1 MALVSPGTQVTIID
15 QSQYL
20 PAASSSVPL
29 LLVATATNKLN
40 AAGTAIAAGTTP
52 ANAGK
57 LYQITSQRDLTTLF
71 GNPFFYKTT
80 SGTPIHG
87 YELNEYGLLAA
98 YSLMGIS
105 NRCYVLRADIDLG
118 SLVGTLARP
127 KGDPAD
133 GTYWLDTTNSTWGIY
148 EFNAAT
154 GKFSNKAPII
164 ITEDAYLGDGN
175 APLTSVGNI
184 GSYAINAIYQVSSNP
199 IDDGQYWYKAPSNVW
214 VRLGSKDW
222 KNSIPA
228 VTSAVPTQSLENGIF
243 YITYNINGVDEFT
256 ATVTI
261 GGGTTVGD
269 VADAI
274 NALGISYLSA
284 NVVQGR
290 LCIYSSSPESY
301 TKMTFEADESSP
313 NILDADYLGISST
326 VVYWQPAVSYGTSS
340 QMPLWTSKQDTPRP
354 TGSVWI
360 KTSAAGAGVN
370 LVLSQFKKSSGVF
383 VSKKLTVYSSIG
395 EANYKLDSAGGKN
408 IVAGTMIGDFGFE
421 SVSPGSP
428 MYFYE
433 RAFAGPTIVTGT
445 TPNPTFAQS
454 ASFIVVVSIPNSAS
468 GSDTYTVTLPSSG
481 TPGANEFVTAWT
493 QQNIPYTTAKVVNGY
508 IQLTHTAGGDI
519 LMALAGNTT
528 NPTVLNTAGFQ
539 PGVNPKVIKGSV
551 GGGTATNAP
560 QYSTIGSGAGAYFNV
575 SAIGNY
581 YNINSVVSGGTGYG
595 IGDTIT
601 IRGSSLF
608 GSNGTNDLVVKVI
621 ELVPT
626 TTTIQ
631 SVAYV
636 SGAPSM
642 GYVYQLTNW
651 KRITYTA
658 NEGAP
663 YANPPTNTNWYY
675 SAVDQV
681 DIMVQRN
688 GVWKGY
694 RNVAYESTGHPV
706 SAGNPASNATDV
718 NGVIIATDAPETQSN
733 GLTAL
738 AYGDLWLDSNDLEN
752 YPALYRWQ
760 QVEGV
765 DKWVAIDNT
774 DQTSSAG
781 ILFADARWAGRGDV
795 DPVNDPIPTTKSLLT
810 SNYLDLDAPSAT
822 SYPQGMLLFNTRRSG
837 YNVKAF
843 KKDWFSAAKFPDDTL
858 PVVTNAWVTVSGLK
872 SDGSAYMGRKAQ
884 RNLVVQAMKAAI
896 GTNMAIRE
904 EDTFLN
910 LIAAPGYPELQPD
923 MVELSNERNNTAFV
937 IGDTPMRL
945 PDSAT
950 EITAWANNTK
960 LATAT
965 GEDGLVGRSEYM
977 GIFYPCGIAT
987 DLTGAQAVVP
997 ASHMIL
1003 RTMLRNDTIAYP
1015 WLAPAGTRRG
1025 TIDNCTN
1032 IGYIDAATGE
1042 FQVVKNR
1049 NSIRD
1054 VLYTNQINPMAF
1066 FTGVGL
1072 LNYGNKTSK
1081 DTMSALDRINVARL
1095 ICYIRERLQVVARPF
1110 VFEPNDALTRSQIQG
1125 VVQTLFIDL
1134 IAKRGLY
1141 DFLVVCDDSNNTSDR
1156 IDRNELYIDIAIEP
1170 VKAAEFIYIPVRI
1183 LNTGGIAKLK

>member
-1 MALVSPGTQVTIID
+1 MALVSPGTEVTIID

-29 LLVATATNKLN
+29 LLIATATNKLN
-40 AAGTAIAAGTTP
+40 AAGTAVAAGTTP

-80 SGTPIHG
+80 GGTPIHG

-98 YSLMGIS
+98 YSAMGIS
-105 NRCYVLRADIDLG
+105 NRCYVLRANIDLG
-118 SLVGTLARP
+118 SLVGTLVRP

-133 GTYWLDTTNSTWGIY
+133 GTYWLDTTNSAWGIY
-148 EFNAAT
+148 SFNAAT
-154 GKFSNKAPII
+154 GRFTNSVPIV
-164 ITEDAYLGDGN
+164 ITDQALLDQAGF
-175 APLTSVGNI
+175 PIPSLGNI
-184 GSYAINAIYQVSSNP
+184 GNYAINSLYRTGTNP
-199 IDDGQYWYKAPSNVW
+199 IEEGQYWYKTSDNVW
-214 VRLGSKDW
+214 VRLGSSDW
-222 KNSIPA
+222 KKSIPA
-228 VTSAVPTQSLENGIF
+228 VVSAVPLNSLVNGIF
-243 YITYNINGVDEFT
+243 TITCTINGLVAFT
-256 ATVTI
+256 ARINI
-261 GGGTTVGD
+261 GLGTTVSD
-269 VADAI
+269 VADRI
-274 NALGISYLSA
+274 NGLGIGYLSA
-284 NVVQGR
+284 NLNQGR
-290 LCIYSSSPESY
+290 LCIYSSSPELF
-301 TKMTFEADESSP
+301 TVLTFAADVSSP
-313 NILDADYLGISST
+313 NILDSDYLGIDST
-326 VVYWQPAVSYGTSS
+326 QYYWQPAVQYGTSS
-340 QMPLWTSKQDTPRP
+340 QMPLWTRQQDTPRP

-360 KTSAAGAGVN
+360 KTSTAGAGVN
-370 LVLSQFKKSSGVF
+370 LALSQFNKTSAAF
-383 VSKKLTVYSSIG
+383 LSKNLTVFSSID
-395 EANYKLDSAGGKN
+395 EANYKLDSTGGKN
-408 IVAGTMIGDFGFE
+408 IVAGSLIGDFGYDA
-421 SVSPGSP
+421 VSPGSP

-433 RAFAGPTIVTGT
+433 RAFAGPTIVVGT
-445 TPNPTFAQS
+445 TQNPVFAQN
-454 ASFIVVVSIPNSAS
+454 ASFIVGVSVPNSLN
-468 GSDTYTVTLPSSG
+468 GSAVYTVTLPGSG
-481 TPGANEFVTAWT
+481 TPGPNEFVTAWT
-493 QQNIPYTTAKVVNGY
+493 QQNIPYTTARVINGY
-508 IQLTHTAGGDI
+508 IELTHTDGGEI
-519 LMALAGNTT
+519 LMGLNGNNT
-528 NPTVLNTAGFQ
+528 NSAVLNTAGFQ
-539 PGVNPKVIKGSV
+539 PGINPKVIR
-551 GGGTATNAP
+551 GTVAARVATNAA
-560 QYSTIGSGAGAYFNV
+560 QYSSNNSGSGAIFNV
-575 SAIGNY
+575 TSIGNY
-581 YNINSVVSGGTGYG
+581 YNLNSVVSGGTGYG
-595 IGDTIT
+595 VGDTIV

-608 GSNGTNDLVVKVI
+608 GTNGTHDLVVKVMA
-621 ELVPT
+621 LVPT

-636 SGAPSM
+636 SGAPNM
-642 GYVYQLTNW
+642 GYLYQLTNW
-651 KRITYTA
+651 RRITYTA

-663 YANPPTNTNWYY
+663 YSSPPTNTNWYY

-688 GVWKGY
+688 GVWRGY
-694 RNVAYESTGHPV
+694 RNVAYESTGQPV
-706 SAGNPASNATDV
+706 SAGNSAVNATDV

-733 GLTAL
+733 GFTAL

-760 QVEGV
+760 LVEGV
-765 DKWVAIDNT
+765 DKWVSIDNT

-781 ILFADARWAGRGDV
+781 ILFADARWANNGGV
-795 DPVNDPIPTTKSLLT
+795 DPINDPIPLISSLLT
-810 SNYLDLDAPSAT
+810 SNYLDLDAPVAT
-822 SYPQGMLLFNTRRSG
+822 SYPQGMLLFNTRRSS

-843 KKDWFSAAKFPDDTL
+843 KKDWFSATKYPDTTL
-858 PVVTNAWVTVSGLK
+858 PIVTNAWVSVSGLK
-872 SDGSAYMGRKAQ
+872 ADGSAYMGRKAQ
-884 RNLVVQAMKAAI
+884 RNLIVQAMKAAI
-896 GTNMAIRE
+896 GTNMSIRE

-910 LIAAPGYPELQPD
+910 LIAAPGYPELQSD

-937 IGDTPMRL
+937 IGDTPLRL

-950 EITAWANNTK
+950 EIAAWANNTK
-960 LATAT
+960 NATGT

-977 GIFYPCGIAT
+977 GIFYPSGIAT

-1032 IGYIDAATGE
+1032 IGYIDAGSGE

-1141 DFLVVCDDSNNTSDR
+1141 DFLVVCDDSNNTADR

-1183 LNTGGIAKLK
+1183 LNTGGIAKLQ

>member
-40 AAGTAIAAGTTP
+40 AAGTAVAAGTTP

-80 SGTPIHG
+80 GGTPIHG

-118 SLVGTLARP
+118 SLVGTLVRP

-133 GTYWLDTTNSTWGIY
+133 GTYWLDTTNSAWGIY

-154 GKFSNKAPII
+154 AKFGNKTPIV
-164 ITEDAYLGDGN
+164 ITEDAYVDGYGV
-175 APLTSVGNI
+175 PITSLGNI
-184 GSYAINAIYQVSSNP
+184 GDYAINSMYQASSNP
-199 IDDGQYWYKAPSNVW
+199 VNDGQYWFKAPSNVW
-214 VRLGSKDW
+214 VRLGSEDW
-222 KNSIPA
+222 KKSVPA
-228 VTSAVPTQSLENGIF
+228 VVSAVPMNSLENGIF
-243 YITYNINGVDEFT
+243 NITYYVNSVVEFV

-261 GGGTTVGD
+261 GGGTTVSD
-269 VADAI
+269 VADTI

-284 NVVQGR
+284 NVIQGR
-290 LCIYSSSPESY
+290 LCIYSSSPEPF
-301 TKMTFEADESSP
+301 TKFTFAADASSP
-313 NILDADYLGISST
+313 QILDPDYLGISST
-326 VVYWQPAVSYGTSS
+326 VVYWQPAVQYGTSS
-340 QMPLWTSKQDTPRP
+340 QMPLWTAKQDTPRP
-354 TGSVWI
+354 TGSVWV
-360 KTSAAGAGVN
+360 KTSTAGSGVN
-370 LVLSQFKKSSGVF
+370 LILSQFKKTSGAF
-383 VSKKLTVYSSIG
+383 LSKKLTVFNSID
-395 EANYKLDSAGGKN
+395 EANYKLDSTGGKN
-408 IVAGTMIGDFGFE
+408 IVAGTMIGDFGYE

-445 TPNPTFAQS
+445 TPNPTFVTGS
-454 ASFIVVVSIPNSAS
+454 SFIVVVSVPNSIN
-468 GSDTYTVTLPSSG
+468 GSAVYTVTLPGSG
-481 TPGANEFVTAWT
+481 TPGPNEFVTAWT

-508 IQLTHTAGGDI
+508 IQLTHTAGGEI
-519 LMALAGNTT
+519 LMGVSGNNN
-528 NPTVLNTAGFQ
+528 NPAVLNTAGFQ
-539 PGVNPKVIKGSV
+539 PGVNPKVIKGTV
-551 GGGTATNAP
+551 AGGTATSAT
-560 QYSTIGSGAGAYFNV
+560 QYSSSGSGSGASFNV
-575 SAIGNY
+575 SAVGNY
-581 YNINSVVSGGTGYG
+581 YRVNSVVSGGTGYG
-595 IGDTIT
+595 VGDTIVV
-601 IRGSSLF
+601 RGSSLF
-608 GSNGTNDLVVKVI
+608 GTNGTHDLVVKVI
-621 ELVPT
+621 EIVPT

-642 GYVYQLTNW
+642 GYLYQLTNW
-651 KRITYTA
+651 KRISYTA

-706 SAGNPASNATDV
+706 SAGNGAVNATDA

-760 QVEGV
+760 SVEAV
-765 DKWVAIDNT
+765 DKWVKIDNT
-774 DQTSSAG
+774 DQTSTNG
-781 ILFADARWAGRGDV
+781 ILFADARWAGTGSV

-810 SNYLDLDAPSAT
+810 SNYLDLDAPLAT
-822 SYPQGMLLFNTRRSG
+822 TYPQGMLLFNTRRSS

-843 KKDWFSAAKFPDDTL
+843 KKDWFTAAKYPDDTL
-858 PVVTNAWVTVSGLK
+858 PVVTNTWVSVSGLK
-872 SDGSAYMGRKAQ
+872 ADGSAYMGRKAQ

-896 GTNMAIRE
+896 GTNMAVRE

-910 LIAAPGYPELQPD
+910 LIASPGYPELQSD

-950 EITAWANNTK
+950 EIAAWANNTK
-960 LATAT
+960 MATAT

-977 GIFYPCGIAT
+977 GIFYPSGIAT

-1141 DFLVVCDDSNNTSDR
+1141 DFLVVCDDSNNTADR